1 MLDKKGNDMT
11 KKALVPIA
19 SGSEEIEVVTIIDIL
34 RRAGV
39 EATIATCNLSSGMEI
54 TAAQGTK
61 IVAETS
67 IDNCMNTEWDL
78 IAVPGG
84 VEGSNALAESESLTQ
99 LLQRQVTEGRFYA
112 AICAAPALVLGSKG
126 LLDNKT
132 ATCHPHFYQV
142 IEAKKVDTESR
153 VVVDGN
159 CITSQGPGTAIEFA
173 LELVEQLCGIVK
185 REEVASPLALTT
197 SPTAYY

>member
-1 MLDKKGNDMT
+1 MSKKV
-11 KKALVPIA
+11 LVTIA
-19 SGSEEIEVVTIIDIL
+19 NGSEEIEVVTMIDIL

-39 EATIATCNLSSGMEI
+39 EVTVSTCHLSSDLNI

-84 VEGSNALAESESLTQ
+84 VEGSNALAESELLTQ
-99 LLQRQVTEGRFYA
+99 LLHRQVTEGRLYA

-126 LLDNKT
+126 LLVNKT
-132 ATCHPHFYQV
+132 ATCHPYFYQV
-142 IEAKKVDTESR
+142 MEAKEVDTESR

-159 CITSQGPGTAIEFA
+159 CITSQGPGTAMEFA

-185 REEVASPLALTT
+185 REEVVSPLALTT
-197 SPTAYY
+197 LPTAYY

>member
-39 EATIATCNLSSGMEI
+39 EVTVATCNLSSDMEI
-54 TAAQGTK
+54 IAAQGTK
-61 IVAETS
+61 IAAEMS
-67 IDNCMNTEWDL
+67 IDNCVHTEWDL
-78 IAVPGG
+78 IAIPGG
-84 VEGSNALAESESLTQ
+84 VEGSNALAKSELLTQ
-99 LLQRQVTEGRFYA
+99 LLHRQVTEGKFYA

-132 ATCHPHFYQV
+132 ATCHPHFYQA
-142 IEAKKVDTESR
+142 IDAKEVDTESR

-173 LELVEQLCGIVK
+173 LELVEQLCGVVK

-197 SPTAYY
+197 LPTAYY

>member
-39 EATIATCNLSSGMEI
+39 EVTVATCNLLSDMEI
-54 TAAQGTK
+54 IAAQGTK

-67 IDNCMNTEWDL
+67 IDNCVNTEWDL
-78 IAVPGG
+78 IAIPGG
-84 VEGSNALAESESLTQ
+84 VEGSNALAESELLTQ
-99 LLQRQVTEGRFYA
+99 LLHRQVTEGKFYA

-142 IEAKKVDTESR
+142 IVAKEVDTESR
-153 VVVDGN
+153 VVVVGN
-159 CITSQGPGTAIEFA
+159 SLKIQRPGTAIEF
-173 LELVEQLCGIVK
+173 
-185 REEVASPLALTT
+185 SF
-197 SPTAYY
+197 

>member
-39 EATIATCNLSSGMEI
+39 EVTVATCNLSSGMEI
-54 TAAQGTK
+54 IASQGTK
-61 IVAETS
+61 IVADTS

-84 VEGSNALAESESLTQ
+84 VEGSNALAESE
-99 LLQRQVTEGRFYA
+99 LLSKLLRRQMTEGKFYA

-132 ATCHPHFYQV
+132 STCHPHFYQI
-142 IEAKKVDTESR
+142 IEAKEVDTESR

-197 SPTAYY
+197 LPTAYY

>member
-11 KKALVPIA
+11 KKALVPVA

-39 EATIATCNLSSGMEI
+39 EVTVATCNLSSDMEI
-54 TAAQGTK
+54 IAAQGTK
-61 IVAETS
+61 IVAEMS
-67 IDNCMNTEWDL
+67 IDNCVNTEWDL
-78 IAVPGG
+78 IAIPGG
-84 VEGSNALAESESLTQ
+84 VEGSNALAESELLTQ
-99 LLQRQVTEGRFYA
+99 LLHRQVTEDKFYA

-142 IEAKKVDTESR
+142 IVAKEVDTESR
-153 VVVDGN
+153 VVVVGN

-197 SPTAYY
+197 LPTAYY

>member
-39 EATIATCNLSSGMEI
+39 EVTIATCNLSSGMEI

-99 LLQRQVTEGRFYA
+99 LLQRQVTKGKFYA

-132 ATCHPHFYQV
+132 ATCHPYFYQV
-142 IEAKKVDTESR
+142 IKAKEVDTESR

-185 REEVASPLALTT
+185 REEVASPLVLTT
-197 SPTAYY
+197 LPTAYY

>member
-39 EATIATCNLSSGMEI
+39 EVTIATCNLSSGMEI

-84 VEGSNALAESESLTQ
+84 VEGSNALAESELLTQ

>member
-1 MLDKKGNDMT
+1 MT
-11 KKALVPIA
+11 KTALVPI
-19 SGSEEIEVVTIIDIL
+19 SNGSEEIELVSIIDIL

-39 EATIATCNLSSGMEI
+39 EVTIATCNLSSGMEI

-67 IDNCMNTEWDL
+67 IDNCVNTEWDL
-78 IAVPGG
+78 IAIPGG
-84 VEGSNALAESESLTQ
+84 VEGSNALAESELLTQ
-99 LLQRQVTEGRFYA
+99 LLHRQVTEDKFYA

-132 ATCHPHFYQV
+132 ATCHPYFYQV
-142 IEAKKVDTESR
+142 IKAKEVDTESR

-173 LELVEQLCGIVK
+173 LELVELLCGIVK
-185 REEVASPLALTT
+185 REEVASPLVLTT
-197 SPTAYY
+197 LPTAYY

>member
-11 KKALVPIA
+11 KKALVTIA
-19 SGSEEIEVVTIIDIL
+19 NGSEEIEAVSIIDIL

-39 EATIATCNLSSGMEI
+39 EVTVATCNLSSGMEI
-54 TAAQGTK
+54 IASQGTK
-61 IVAETS
+61 IVADTS

-84 VEGSNALAESESLTQ
+84 VEGSNALAESE
-99 LLQRQVTEGRFYA
+99 LLSKLLRRQMTEGKFYA

-132 ATCHPHFYQV
+132 STCHPHFYQI
-142 IEAKKVDTESR
+142 IEAKEVDTESR

-185 REEVASPLALTT
+185 REEVASPLVLTT
-197 SPTAYY
+197 LPTAYY

>member
-1 MLDKKGNDMT
+1 MT
-11 KKALVPIA
+11 KTALVPI
-19 SGSEEIEVVTIIDIL
+19 SNGSEEIELVSIIDIL

-39 EATIATCNLSSGMEI
+39 EVTVATCNLSSDMEI

-84 VEGSNALAESESLTQ
+84 VEGSNALAESELLTQ
-99 LLQRQVTEGRFYA
+99 LLHRQVAEGKFYA

-132 ATCHPHFYQV
+132 ATCHPHFYQG
-142 IEAKKVDTESR
+142 IEAKEVDTESR

-185 REEVASPLALTT
+185 REEVASPLVLTT
-197 SPTAYY
+197 LPTAYY

>member
-39 EATIATCNLSSGMEI
+39 EVTLATCNLSSDMEI

-61 IVAETS
+61 IVAEMS

-84 VEGSNALAESESLTQ
+84 VEGSNALAESELLTQ
-99 LLQRQVTEGRFYA
+99 LLHRQVAEGKFYA

-132 ATCHPHFYQV
+132 APCHPHFYPV
-142 IEAKKVDTESR
+142 IEAKEVDTESR

-185 REEVASPLALTT
+185 REEVASPLVLTT
-197 SPTAYY
+197 LPTAYY

>member
-19 SGSEEIEVVTIIDIL
+19 SGSEEIELVTVIDIL

-39 EATIATCNLSSGMEI
+39 EVTVATCNLSSNMEI

-61 IVAETS
+61 IVAEMS

-84 VEGSNALAESESLTQ
+84 VEGSNALAESELLTQ
-99 LLQRQVTEGRFYA
+99 LLHRQVAEGKLYA

-142 IEAKKVDTESR
+142 IEAKEVDTESR

-185 REEVASPLALTT
+185 RAEVASPLVLTT
-197 SPTAYY
+197 LPTAYY

>member
-1 MLDKKGNDMT
+1 MT

-39 EATIATCNLSSGMEI
+39 EVTIATCNLSSGMEI

-84 VEGSNALAESESLTQ
+84 VEGSNALAESELLTQ

-197 SPTAYY
+197 LPTAYY

>member
-1 MLDKKGNDMT
+1 MT